1 MYGAKD
7 IIVVIDNVK
16 VLVKLAND
24 FSLCKVRRILEAND
38 VTRMTDSFYFTKNGA
53 LINISNENE
62 YLLSD
67 ILDEKNMIYLE
78 RDSRPN
84 WRALVR
90 KFSLENGRNYDDD
103 KDRVAEKKLF
113 VLEDC
118 EFSILEPDEYNFHTK
133 TISSIDDLSKNENLI
148 FKNTQLGIPNT
159 VNFDFSIDPQNIRPY
174 NSEEISSRFKFKNI
188 VKAILSFKI
197 KDIRLT
203 YEFIIAVKRALN
215 SQDLNILKHAI
226 EKFGQFIPT
235 VIIFGGRLHYK
246 VTTCTGIYR
255 QGRNESAIQLQDS
268 LIFGGDKIKIILGEE
283 DDWITSLQEFKLWDI
298 IEFRNPVSIFEFLP
312 NDLKDRI
319 RELIGKTII
328 YSNIQDYDFKIHDYN
343 DRSNIVDLKMPKN
356 IGSIFSNKDVD
367 PQVFATV
374 SNIEDDDNIFT
385 CMLYTPSHSSIPKV
399 IINCTRYKSNQQ
411 KVHRVKIKWIVVGYD
426 LSFNSIFNPEHI
438 HLQSSTKRC
447 HYNDNT
453 LHEVLNIRTEYSMVL
468 FGIPVVLEWNP
479 SFKFSI
485 IGHHFNRHDDK
496 VCINLYGYDLN
507 EKKYFTRFLSNFKFN
522 LLYTKHPNPDI
533 FSYFKVDKDLSL
545 EKIFEAD
552 NNLFLNGTSNVH
564 NTEFISLY
572 KEGYNQSDPGFISRK
587 NGHFFIKQPD
597 GHISQDHFFVAVFN
611 PEFKVQETE
620 NENQIII
627 EGEHEITSWD
637 FPIFII

>member
-1 MYGAKD
+1 MYGTRD

-24 FSLCKVRRILEAND
+24 FSLCKVRRILESNN
-38 VTRMTDSFYFTKNGA
+38 VTRMTNSFYFTKNGA

-67 ILDEKNMIYLE
+67 ILDDDNMIYLE
-78 RDSRPN
+78 KDPRPN

-90 KFSLENGRNYDDD
+90 KFSLENGRNYDDY

-113 VLEDC
+113 IIEDC
-118 EFSILEPDEYNFHTK
+118 EFSILEPDEYNFHTM
-133 TISSIDDLSKNENLI
+133 TIFSFDDLSKNKNLF
-148 FKNTQLGIPNT
+148 FKNSQLGIPNT
-159 VNFDFSIDPQNIRPY
+159 ANFDFPIDPQNSRPS
-174 NSEEISSRFKFKNI
+174 NSEETSSKFKLKNI

-203 YEFIIAVKRALN
+203 YEFIVAVKRALN
-215 SQDLNILKHAI
+215 SQDINILKHVI

-255 QGRNESAIQLQDS
+255 QGRNESTIQLQDS
-268 LIFGGDKIKIILGEE
+268 LIFGGDKIKIFLGKE

-298 IEFRNPVSIFEFLP
+298 IEFHNPVSIFEFLP
-312 NDLKDRI
+312 NDLKDKI

-328 YSNIQDYDFKIHDYN
+328 YSNIQDYEFKIHDYN

-367 PQVFATV
+367 PQLLLIVRDINLINKKYIV
-374 SNIEDDDNIFT
+374 SKLN
-385 CMLYTPSHSSIPKV
+385 
-399 IINCTRYKSNQQ
+399 
-411 KVHRVKIKWIVVGYD
+411 D

-468 FGIPVVLEWNP
+468 FGIPVVLEWDP
-479 SFKFSI
+479 SFKCSI

-522 LLYTKHPNPDI
+522 LLYTRHPNPDI

-552 NNLFLNGTSNVH
+552 NNLFINGTNSVH

-611 PEFKVQETE
+611 PEFKIQEPEIMKNEAIQVIE
-620 NENQIII
+620 NESQIII
-627 EGEHEITSWD
+627 EGEHEITSYD
-637 FPIFII
+637 YPIFI